1 VGIGIGI
8 AAVII
13 VIDSLLFR
21 FKMPFRIPVLAAALG
36 MYLPFELAGP
46 IVLGGVVMRLA
57 QYILQKLNV
66 PSAYVEVCQR
76 NGLLFAAGL
85 ITGEAVVGI
94 LLAFPIVF
102 VGKDFMALS
111 DQSLQWP
118 GIVLLAFTMGMLL
131 CVVVGKPVYYGRGD
145 GGYMVL

>member
-1 VGIGIGI
+1 
-8 AAVII
+8 VII
-13 VIDSLLFR
+13 AIDYLLAR
-21 FKMPFRIPVLAAALG
+21 CKMPFRIPVLAAALG

-46 IVLGGVVMRLA
+46 IVLGGVVMKSA
-57 QYILQKLNV
+57 QFILKRLNV

-102 VGKDFMALS
+102 IGKDFMSLG

-118 GIVLLAFTMGMLL
+118 GFILLVFTMGALL
-131 CVVVGKPVYYGRGD
+131 SVVVGKAVYQGRGG
-145 GGYMVL
+145 GGYAAL